1 MKKFAFA
8 AFISIVFLFL
18 SGFTIPERKTTN
30 DLFVSLTHQSGCIQ
44 KVYISD
50 SWRYFQ
56 HYNAF
61 DLHDIRQPERSTT
74 VISGSYMLIPATDQQ
89 VSAYATPVNQL
100 EAQNSLAKLIQE
112 DGTIVKQPAIC
123 KP

>member
-1 MKKFAFA
+1 
-8 AFISIVFLFL
+8 
-18 SGFTIPERKTTN
+18 
-30 DLFVSLTHQSGCIQ
+30 
-44 KVYISD
+44 
-50 SWRYFQ
+50 
-56 HYNAF
+56 
-61 DLHDIRQPERSTT
+61 
-74 VISGSYMLIPATDQQ
+74 MLIPATDQQ